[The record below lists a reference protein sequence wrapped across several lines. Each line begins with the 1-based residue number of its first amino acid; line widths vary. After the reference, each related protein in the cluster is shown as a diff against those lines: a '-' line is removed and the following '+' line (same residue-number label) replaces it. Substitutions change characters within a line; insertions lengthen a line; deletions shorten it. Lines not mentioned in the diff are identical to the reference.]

1 MDKAKRS
8 IPKAELR
15 KIMKRFLRDSQRG
28 ISIELFAQLAGLSAS
43 IIKSVFVY
51 ETEPLTEY
59 VQRRVS
65 KAYTEWKNGEV
76 SIMQNRDQTRFV
88 QYRKD
93 AKPVLVKKNSLQLV
107 NGQIKL
113 KIGIENRYDYSKL
126 TLDEQLKRG

>member
-93 AKPVLVKKNSLQLV
+93 AVAAANVRPRTQHPATVGNDQLV
-107 NGQIKL
+107 VGAAVAQIQ
-113 KIGIENRYDYSKL
+113 I
-126 TLDEQLKRG
+126 

>member
-51 ETEPLTEY
+51 EIEPLTEY

-93 AKPVLVKKNSLQLV
+93 AKPVLEKKNSLQLV

>member
-15 KIMKRFLRDSQRG
+15 KIIKRFLRDSQRG

-93 AKPVLVKKNSLQLV
+93 AKPVLEKKNSLQLV

>member
-8 IPKAELR
+8 IPKVELR

-93 AKPVLVKKNSLQLV
+93 AKPVLEKKNSLQLV

>member
-93 AKPVLVKKNSLQLV
+93 AKPVLEKKNSLQLV

>member
-43 IIKSVFVY
+43 IIKLVFVY

-93 AKPVLVKKNSLQLV
+93 AKPVLEKKNSLQLV

>member
-8 IPKAELR
+8 IPKTELR
-15 KIMKRFLRDSQRG
+15 RIMKRFLRDSQRG
-28 ISIELFAQLAGLSAS
+28 ISIELFAQLAGLSVS

-51 ETEPLTEY
+51 ETDPMTEY

-65 KAYTEWKNGEV
+65 KAYTEWVNGEV

-93 AKPVLVKKNSLQLV
+93 AKPVLEKKNSLQLV

>member
-93 AKPVLVKKNSLQLV
+93 AKPVLEKKNSLQLV

-113 KIGIENRYDYSKL
+113 KIGIENRYDYSK
-126 TLDEQLKRG
+126 